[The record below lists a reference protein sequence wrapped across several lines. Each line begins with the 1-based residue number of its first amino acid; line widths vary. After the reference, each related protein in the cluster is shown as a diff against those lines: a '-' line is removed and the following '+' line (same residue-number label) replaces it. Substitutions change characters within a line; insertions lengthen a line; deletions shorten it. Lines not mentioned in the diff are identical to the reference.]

1 LHKKRGSERKKC
13 AATGKNIL
21 LEPLKGINNMP
32 YNVQGAPQQLGTERI
47 KKLLIEYSVPA
58 IVAMSVTSLYNII
71 DSIFIGQGVGPMA
84 IAGLAI
90 TFPFMNLGAAFG
102 SLVGAGASTMMSI
115 YLGRQNKNGA
125 IRILSN
131 AVIMNLGIGSLFA
144 IVMLTFLDPVLRLFG
159 ASDQTIPYARSFMQ
173 IILAGNVFNHM
184 FIGLNN
190 MIRSSGYPRKAMSM
204 SLLTVGVNLTLA
216 PLFIFVFHWGIRG
229 AAAATVT
236 AQAVGCFW
244 VVKHFFN
251 TAHYIHFQKG
261 FFKLKAKIIADIF
274 SIGMSPFLLNLCAC
288 LIVIIM
294 NKSFM
299 AYGGNM
305 AVGAFGITNR
315 ILMLF
320 VMIAF
325 GFNMAMQPIAG
336 YNFGAKLYD
345 RMIHVYRLT
354 VIAGTIT
361 TTVGFIIAQLIPHAI
376 ARAFTTNPQ
385 LIDMAA
391 NALRI
396 NMIVFPIVGFQIVTS
411 NLFQSIGMAKTAIFL
426 SLLRQV
432 LILIP
437 ALFILPRIFGLYG
450 IWAAAPTSD
459 LIASIITFAVL
470 QIQIKKFKR
479 SR

>member
-1 LHKKRGSERKKC
+1 M
-13 AATGKNIL
+13 T
-21 LEPLKGINNMP
+21 
-32 YNVQGAPQQLGTERI
+32 YNAQGAPHQLGTERI

-115 YLGRQNKNGA
+115 YLGRQNRDGA

-131 AVIMNLGIGSLFA
+131 AVILNLIIGSLFA
-144 IVMLTFLDPVLRLFG
+144 IGMLIFLDPVLRLFG

-173 IILAGNVFNHM
+173 VILAGNVFNHM

-190 MIRSSGYPRKAMSM
+190 MIRSSGYPKKAMVM
-204 SLLTVGVNLTLA
+204 SLLTVGINLLLA

-229 AAAATVT
+229 AAAATVV
-236 AQAVGCFW
+236 AQVVGCLW
-244 VVKHFFN
+244 VVKHFLN
-251 TAHYIHFQKG
+251 PIHYIHFRKG
-261 FFKLKAKIIADIF
+261 FFTLKAKIIADIF
-274 SIGMSPFLLNLCAC
+274 SIGMSPFLLNLCSC
-288 LIVIIM
+288 FIVIIM

-299 AYGGNM
+299 AYGGDM

-320 VMIAF
+320 VMIVF

-345 RMIHVYRLT
+345 RMMHVYRLT
-354 VIAGTIT
+354 VIAGSIT
-361 TTVGFIIAQLIPHAI
+361 TTTGFIIAQLIPHAI
-376 ARAFTTNPQ
+376 ARAFTSDTQ

-391 NALRI
+391 YALRI
-396 NMIVFPIVGFQIVTS
+396 NVAIFPIVGFQIVTS
-411 NLFQSIGMAKTAIFL
+411 SFFQSVGMAKTAIFL

-459 LIASIITFAVL
+459 LIASIITFTVL
-470 QIQIKKFKR
+470 QIQLKRFKPNR
-479 SR
+479 QL

>member
-1 LHKKRGSERKKC
+1 MQNSTQE
-13 AATGKNIL
+13 
-21 LEPLKGINNMP
+21 
-32 YNVQGAPQQLGTERI
+32 APQQLGTERI
-47 KKLLIEYSVPA
+47 RKLLIEYSVPA
-58 IVAMSVTSLYNII
+58 IVAMSVSSLYNII

-115 YLGRQNKNGA
+115 YLGRQNRDGA
-125 IRILSN
+125 TQILGN
-131 AVIMNLGIGSLFA
+131 AVIMNLGIGLLFT
-144 IVMLTFLDPVLRLFG
+144 ICMLIFLDPVLRLFG
-159 ASDQTIPYARSFMQ
+159 ASDETIPYARCFMQ

-184 FIGLNN
+184 FLGLNN
-190 MIRSSGYPRKAMSM
+190 MIRSSGYPQKAMVM

-216 PLFIFVFHWGIRG
+216 PLLIFVFHWGIRG

-236 AQAVGCFW
+236 AQIVGCLW
-244 VVKHFFN
+244 VLKHFFN
-251 TAHYIHFQKG
+251 PLHYIHFRKG
-261 FFKLKAKIIADIF
+261 FFTLKTKIISDIF

-288 LIVIIM
+288 FIVIIM

-299 AYGGNM
+299 TYGGDM

-320 VMIAF
+320 VMIVF

-345 RMIHVYRLT
+345 RMMHVYRLT

-361 TTVGFIIAQLIPHAI
+361 TTIGFIIAQLIPHSI
-376 ARAFTTNPQ
+376 ARAFTSNQQ

-396 NMIVFPIVGFQIVTS
+396 NMAIFPIVGFQIVTS
-411 NLFQSIGMAKTAIFL
+411 SFFQSVGMAKTAIFL

-432 LILIP
+432 LVLIP
-437 ALFILPRIFGLYG
+437 ALFILPHIFGLYG

-459 LIASIITFAVL
+459 LIASIITFTVL
-470 QIQIKKFKR
+470 QIQMKKFKR
-479 SR
+479 NRPL

>member
-1 LHKKRGSERKKC
+1 M
-13 AATGKNIL
+13 T
-21 LEPLKGINNMP
+21 
-32 YNVQGAPQQLGTERI
+32 YNAQGAPHQLGTERI

-58 IVAMSVTSLYNII
+58 IVAMSVTSIYNII

-115 YLGRQNKNGA
+115 YLGRQNRDGA

-131 AVIMNLGIGSLFA
+131 AVILNLIIGSLFT
-144 IVMLTFLDPVLRLFG
+144 IGMLIFLDPVLRLFG

-173 IILAGNVFNHM
+173 VILAGNVFNHM

-190 MIRSSGYPRKAMSM
+190 MIRSSGYPKKAMVM
-204 SLLTVGVNLTLA
+204 SLLTVGINLLLA

-229 AAAATVT
+229 AAAATVV
-236 AQAVGCFW
+236 AQVVGCLW
-244 VVKHFFN
+244 VVKHFLN
-251 TAHYIHFQKG
+251 PIHYIHFRKG
-261 FFKLKAKIIADIF
+261 FFTLKAKIIADIF
-274 SIGMSPFLLNLCAC
+274 SIGMSPFLLNLCSC
-288 LIVIIM
+288 FIVIIM

-299 AYGGNM
+299 AYGGDM

-320 VMIAF
+320 VMIVF

-345 RMIHVYRLT
+345 RMMHVYRLT
-354 VIAGTIT
+354 VIAGSIT
-361 TTVGFIIAQLIPHAI
+361 TTTGFIIAQLIPHAI
-376 ARAFTTNPQ
+376 ARAFTSDTQ

-391 NALRI
+391 YALRI
-396 NMIVFPIVGFQIVTS
+396 NVAIFPIVGFQIVTS
-411 NLFQSIGMAKTAIFL
+411 SFFQSVGMAKTAIFL

-459 LIASIITFAVL
+459 LIASIITFTVL
-470 QIQIKKFKR
+470 QIQLKRFKPNR
-479 SR
+479 QL